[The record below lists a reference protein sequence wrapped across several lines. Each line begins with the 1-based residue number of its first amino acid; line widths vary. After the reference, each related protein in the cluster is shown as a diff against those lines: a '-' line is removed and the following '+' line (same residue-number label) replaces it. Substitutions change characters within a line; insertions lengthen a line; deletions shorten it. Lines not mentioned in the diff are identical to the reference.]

1 MKQVNVGI
9 LGATGAV
16 GQEMIKILEE
26 RNFPVASLRPIASAR
41 SAGSKI
47 MFRGQECTIVE
58 ASDDAFEGLDIVL
71 GAAENDIAERFAPS
85 IVKAGAVFVDNSSAF
100 RLDPKVPLVIPE
112 INPEDVKWHS
122 GIISN
127 PNCTTIVSLVA
138 INALNHDSPI
148 ESIVASSYQAVSG
161 AGAGGPIE
169 LMAEVDALAKGESYQ
184 PMVFQYQIAYNV
196 IPQIGGE
203 AFEGYTSEEMKM
215 QNEGRKILHLP
226 ELKVSCTCVR
236 VPVVRSHSV
245 SLVVRT
251 KEKISVADAR
261 AAIAKAAG
269 CRLVDDLANK
279 QYPMPLDTSDQDI
292 VFVGRIRD
300 DLTSDNGLNIWC
312 CGDQVRKGAATNTV
326 QIAELAMGIR

>member
-47 MFRGQECTIVE
+47 SFRGQECTIVE

-71 GAAENDIAERFAPS
+71 GAAENDIAERFAPA

-100 RLDPKVPLVIPE
+100 RLDPNVPLVIPE
-112 INPEDVKWHS
+112 INPEDVKWHK

-138 INALNHDSPI
+138 INALNQLSPI

-161 AGAGGPIE
+161 AGADGPIE
-169 LMAEVDALAKGESYQ
+169 LMAEVDALSRGESYQ
-184 PMVFQYQIAYNV
+184 P
-196 IPQIGGE
+196 
-203 AFEGYTSEEMKM
+203 K
-215 QNEGRKILHLP
+215 
-226 ELKVSCTCVR
+226 
-236 VPVVRSHSV
+236 
-245 SLVVRT
+245 
-251 KEKISVADAR
+251 
-261 AAIAKAAG
+261 
-269 CRLVDDLANK
+269 
-279 QYPMPLDTSDQDI
+279 
-292 VFVGRIRD
+292 VFV
-300 DLTSDNGLNIWC
+300 SDRL
-312 CGDQVRKGAATNTV
+312 
-326 QIAELAMGIR
+326 